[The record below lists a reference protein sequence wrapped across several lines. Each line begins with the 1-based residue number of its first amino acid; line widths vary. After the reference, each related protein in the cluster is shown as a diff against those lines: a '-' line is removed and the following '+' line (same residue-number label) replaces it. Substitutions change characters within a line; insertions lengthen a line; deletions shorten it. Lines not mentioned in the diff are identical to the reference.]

1 VAYVIA
7 FSVTYGNWRPVL
19 GTVSTVVIAGYFVW
33 VLMRARET
41 ELGVPHW
48 GFLAALGTSIVG
60 GILGV
65 LLGLEIGTGDN
76 WLPDGG
82 EDAHPATMVV
92 GFLIPVALAMS
103 EWAFFFPRP
112 PRATRIGIIQMV
124 FPFLGGI
131 VLMLSL
137 LLDVTALAPIA
148 ILLEIVGLVIFLVRM
163 WPSIRAVDWM
173 EASAGR
179 HGVLAAA
186 SIIFVIGLAQ
196 YFVIKYEGD
205 FDLVPTNQLLALD
218 HTQFIGAVTNAVF
231 AMLLAATVRRGD
243 RLDHLI
249 FVAINAG
256 LVGFAAGLL
265 FDVTAL
271 KRVFAPIMG
280 AGLLA
285 GLGLYAYRLA
295 GSSRE
300 PAAPK

>member
-1 VAYVIA
+1 
-7 FSVTYGNWRPVL
+7 
-19 GTVSTVVIAGYFVW
+19 
-33 VLMRARET
+33 
-41 ELGVPHW
+41 
-48 GFLAALGTSIVG
+48 
-60 GILGV
+60 
-65 LLGLEIGTGDN
+65 
-76 WLPDGG
+76 
-82 EDAHPATMVV
+82 
-92 GFLIPVALAMS
+92 
-103 EWAFFFPRP
+103 
-112 PRATRIGIIQMV
+112 MV